1 MEEITPNIEDNNIN
15 SIINLNENN
24 AGGFATGIDY
34 IGGEKRPS
42 KDLVL
47 PPIKK
52 PTPPIQEEEEKKF
65 EVNIIKSKTFFESHP
80 EPYDPNN
87 LSLSIPVDIKK
98 IKKNALNSINSSR
111 KNKFS

>member
-52 PTPPIQEEEEKKF
+52 PTPPIQE
-65 EVNIIKSKTFFESHP
+65 
-80 EPYDPNN
+80 
-87 LSLSIPVDIKK
+87 
-98 IKKNALNSINSSR
+98 
-111 KNKFS
+111 